1 LAPQCEGLP
10 INVPDEGQE
19 VQMDPVLPTP
29 KDHAEAVAVFRAQV
43 IGPALAR
50 SLTHGELA
58 ELLREL
64 AKKEYVPP
72 GAVRRRRFGASTL
85 ERWYYAY
92 RQGGLTALRPCPRK
106 DRGRGQK
113 LPPALREL
121 LLDIRRE
128 QPAASVPTILL
139 GLQNAG
145 RLAAGGATASTVRRL
160 FREHGLDRVSQ
171 KLAAQPGERGRLR
184 LRWEAEAPGLL
195 WHSDV
200 CHGLRISIGGQAPRM
215 VLIHGLLDD
224 HARFVPYLEARL
236 SETEA
241 DFLAVLCQAVRRHGS
256 PSALYV
262 DNGACYRGESL
273 VLVCARLGIR
283 LVHAA
288 PYDAPARGKQERF
301 WRTLREQCL
310 DLVEGTSLDSLHA
323 VNVHLWQWL
332 DERYHRTPHGGL
344 VGRTPSEAWLA
355 ASNTL
360 APPVSD
366 ERMAQVL
373 ELRAER
379 KVKKDS
385 TLQWH
390 GKTYEV
396 VGRYLAGRTVTVIS
410 SMLDPERL
418 RLEHLGKPI
427 EVFPVDVHQNAHR
440 SRHPQAPSTLTPKKP
455 KK

>member
-1 LAPQCEGLP
+1 
-10 INVPDEGQE
+10 
-19 VQMDPVLPTP
+19 MDPTLPTP
-29 KDHAEAVAVFRAQV
+29 KDRTEAVAVFRAQI

-50 SLTHGELA
+50 SLSRGELA
-58 ELLREL
+58 ALLRDL
-64 AKKEYVPP
+64 AQKEYVPP
-72 GAVRRRRFGASTL
+72 GARCRRTFGTSTL

-92 RQGGLTALRPCPRK
+92 RRGGLLALRSRPRK

-113 LPPALREL
+113 LPPELREL

-139 GLQNAG
+139 ELQNAG
-145 RLAAGGATASTVRRL
+145 RLAPGTVTAATVRRL
-160 FREHGLDRVSQ
+160 FREHGLDRVSL
-171 KLAAQPGERGRLR
+171 KHAAQAGERGRLR

-200 CHGLRISIGGQAPRM
+200 CHGLRISIGGQAPKM

-236 SETEA
+236 AETEA
-241 DFLAVLCQAVRRHGS
+241 DFLAVLCQAVRRHGP

-273 VLVCARLGIR
+273 TLVCARLGIR

-310 DLVEGTSLDSLHA
+310 DLIEGATLDSLHA
-323 VNVHLWQWL
+323 VNIRLWQWL

-344 VGRTPSEAWLA
+344 LGRTPSEAWLA
-355 ASNTL
+355 AMNTL

-410 SMLDPERL
+410 SLLDPSRL
-418 RLEHLGKPI
+418 RLEHLGQPV

-440 SRHPQAPSTLTPKKP
+440 SRRPRSPSTPTPKEPHK
-455 KK
+455 

>member
-1 LAPQCEGLP
+1 
-10 INVPDEGQE
+10 
-19 VQMDPVLPTP
+19 MDPALPTP
-29 KDHAEAVAVFRAQV
+29 KDHAEAVAVFRAQI

-50 SLTHGELA
+50 SLSRGELA
-58 ELLREL
+58 ALLREL
-64 AKKEYVPP
+64 ASKDYVPP
-72 GAVRRRRFGASTL
+72 GAKRRHRFGASTL

-92 RQGGLTALRPCPRK
+92 RRDGLLALRPRPRK

-139 GLQNAG
+139 QLQLAG
-145 RLAAGGATASTVRRL
+145 RLTPGTVTAATVRRL
-160 FREHGLDRVSQ
+160 FREHGLDRVSL
-171 KLAAQPGERGRLR
+171 KHAAQAGERGRLR

-200 CHGLRISIGGQAPRM
+200 CHGLRISIGGQAPQM

-236 SETEA
+236 AETEA
-241 DFLAVLCQAVRRHGS
+241 DFLAVLCQAVRRHGP

-262 DNGACYRGESL
+262 DNGACYRGEAL
-273 VLVCARLGIR
+273 TLVCARLGIR

-310 DLVEGTSLDSLHA
+310 DLIEGQSLDSLHA
-323 VNVHLWQWL
+323 VNIRLWQWL

-355 ASNTL
+355 ATTTL

-410 SMLDPERL
+410 SLLDPSRL

-440 SRHPQAPSTLTPKKP
+440 RRGPRKSSTPDPKESNS
-455 KK
+455 

>member
-1 LAPQCEGLP
+1 
-10 INVPDEGQE
+10 
-19 VQMDPVLPTP
+19 MDPALPKP
-29 KDHAEAVAVFRAQV
+29 KDHAEAVAVFRAQI

-50 SLTHGELA
+50 SLPRGKLA
-58 ELLREL
+58 ALLREL
-64 AKKEYVPP
+64 ASEQYVPP
-72 GAVRRRRFGASTL
+72 GAKRRHRFGSSTL

-92 RQGGLTALRPCPRK
+92 RRGGLAALRPRPRK
-106 DRGRGQK
+106 DRGRGKK
-113 LPPALREL
+113 LPPELREL

-139 GLQNAG
+139 ELQLAG
-145 RLAAGGATASTVRRL
+145 RLAKDTVTAATVRRL
-160 FREHGLDRVSQ
+160 FREHGLDRVSL
-171 KLAAQPGERGRLR
+171 KHAAQVGERGRLR

-200 CHGLRISIGGQAPRM
+200 CHGLRISIGGQASQM

-236 SETEA
+236 AETEA
-241 DFLAVLCQAVRRHGS
+241 DFLAVLCQAVRRHGP

-262 DNGACYRGESL
+262 DNGACYRGEAL
-273 VLVCARLGIR
+273 TLVCARLGIR

-310 DLVEGTSLDSLHA
+310 DLIEGTTVDSLHA
-323 VNVHLWQWL
+323 VNIRLWQWL
-332 DERYHRTPHGGL
+332 ERAIPPHAPRGPAGTHPE
-344 VGRTPSEAWLA
+344 RSLA
-355 ASNTL
+355 RRHQHAGASRL
-360 APPVSD
+360 RRAHGSGP
-366 ERMAQVL
+366 RGARRAQGQ
-373 ELRAER
+373 
-379 KVKKDS
+379 KKDS

-410 SMLDPERL
+410 SLLDPSRL
-418 RLEHLGKPI
+418 RVEHLDKPV

-440 SRHPQAPSTLTPKKP
+440 SRRPRGPLTPDSKEP
-455 KK
+455 QQ

>member
-1 LAPQCEGLP
+1 
-10 INVPDEGQE
+10 
-19 VQMDPVLPTP
+19 MDPALPKP
-29 KDHAEAVAVFRAQV
+29 KDHAEAVAVFRAQI

-50 SLTHGELA
+50 SLPRGKLA
-58 ELLREL
+58 ALLREL
-64 AKKEYVPP
+64 ASEQYVPP
-72 GAVRRRRFGASTL
+72 GAKRRHRFGSSTL

-92 RQGGLTALRPCPRK
+92 RRGGLAALRPRPRK
-106 DRGRGQK
+106 DRGRGKK
-113 LPPALREL
+113 LPPELREL

-139 GLQNAG
+139 ELQLAG
-145 RLAAGGATASTVRRL
+145 RLAKDTVTAATVRRL
-160 FREHGLDRVSQ
+160 FREHGLDRVSL
-171 KLAAQPGERGRLR
+171 KHAAQVGERGRLR

-200 CHGLRISIGGQAPRM
+200 CHGLRISIGGQAPQM

-236 SETEA
+236 AETEA
-241 DFLAVLCQAVRRHGS
+241 DFLAVLCQAVRRHGP

-262 DNGACYRGESL
+262 DNGACYRGEAL
-273 VLVCARLGIR
+273 TLVCARLGIR

-310 DLVEGTSLDSLHA
+310 DLIEGASLDSLHA
-323 VNVHLWQWL
+323 VNIHLWQWL

-355 ASNTL
+355 ATNTL

-366 ERMAQVL
+366 DRMAQVL

-410 SMLDPERL
+410 SLLDPSRL

-440 SRHPQAPSTLTPKKP
+440 RRGPRTSSTPDPKEP
-455 KK
+455 RS

>member
-1 LAPQCEGLP
+1 
-10 INVPDEGQE
+10 
-19 VQMDPVLPTP
+19 MDPALPTP
-29 KDHAEAVAVFRAQV
+29 KDHAEAVAVFRAQI

-50 SLTHGELA
+50 PLSRGELA
-58 ELLREL
+58 ALLREL
-64 AKKEYVPP
+64 ASEEYVPP
-72 GAVRRRRFGASTL
+72 GAKRRHRFGSSTL

-92 RQGGLTALRPCPRK
+92 RRGGLAALRPRPRK

-113 LPPALREL
+113 LPPALRDL

-139 GLQNAG
+139 QLQLAG
-145 RLAAGGATASTVRRL
+145 RLTPGTVTAATVRRL
-160 FREHGLDRVSQ
+160 FREHGLDRVSL
-171 KLAAQPGERGRLR
+171 KHAAQAGERGRLR

-200 CHGLRISIGGQAPRM
+200 CHGLRISIGGQAPQM

-236 SETEA
+236 AETEA
-241 DFLAVLCQAVRRHGS
+241 DFLAVLCQAVRRHGP

-262 DNGACYRGESL
+262 DNGACYRGEAL
-273 VLVCARLGIR
+273 TLVCARLGIR

-310 DLVEGTSLDSLHA
+310 DLIEGQSLDSLHA
-323 VNVHLWQWL
+323 VNIRLWQWL

-355 ASNTL
+355 ATHTL
-360 APPVSD
+360 VLSD
-366 ERMAQVL
+366 NYISPSATITSPHPRGADRQ
-373 ELRAER
+373 
-379 KVKKDS
+379 
-385 TLQWH
+385 
-390 GKTYEV
+390 
-396 VGRYLAGRTVTVIS
+396 GR
-410 SMLDPERL
+410 
-418 RLEHLGKPI
+418 
-427 EVFPVDVHQNAHR
+427 
-440 SRHPQAPSTLTPKKP
+440 
-455 KK
+455 

>member
-1 LAPQCEGLP
+1 MNPQL
-10 INVPDEGQE
+10 
-19 VQMDPVLPTP
+19 LKP

-50 SLTHGELA
+50 SLSHGELA
-58 ELLREL
+58 ELLSEL
-64 AKKEYVPP
+64 AKAEYLPP
-72 GAVRRRRFGASTL
+72 RAVRRRRYGASTL

-92 RQGGLTALRPCPRK
+92 RRGGLEALRPRPRK

-128 QPAASVPTILL
+128 QPSASVPTILIE
-139 GLQNAG
+139 LQTAG
-145 RLAAGGATASTVRRL
+145 RLASGVAKAPTVRRL

-171 KLAAQPGERGRLR
+171 KLAAQAGERGRLR

-200 CHGLRISIGGQAPRM
+200 CHGLRISIGGQPPQT
-215 VLIHGLLDD
+215 VLIHTLLDD
-224 HARFVPYLEARL
+224 HARFVPFLEARL

-241 DFLAVLCQAVRRHGS
+241 DFLAVLCQAVRRHGP

-262 DNGACYRGESL
+262 DNGACYSGESL
-273 VLVCARLGIR
+273 KLVCARLGIR

-323 VNVHLWQWL
+323 VNIRLWQWL
-332 DERYHRTPHGGL
+332 DERYHQTPHGGL
-344 VGRTPSEAWLA
+344 LGRTPSEAWLA
-355 ASNTL
+355 PTNTL

-385 TLQWH
+385 TLQWQ

-410 SMLDPERL
+410 SLLDPSRL
-418 RLEHLGKPI
+418 RLEHLGKPV
-427 EVFPVDVHQNAHR
+427 EVFAVDVHQNAHR
-440 SRHPQAPSTLTPKKP
+440 SRRLGKPSTPAPKEP
-455 KK
+455 QP

>member
-1 LAPQCEGLP
+1 
-10 INVPDEGQE
+10 
-19 VQMDPVLPTP
+19 MDPALPRP
-29 KDHAEAVAVFRAQV
+29 KDHAEAVAVFRAQI

-50 SLTHGELA
+50 SLPRGKLA
-58 ELLREL
+58 ALLREL
-64 AKKEYVPP
+64 ASEQYVPP
-72 GAVRRRRFGASTL
+72 GAKRRHRFGSSTL

-92 RQGGLTALRPCPRK
+92 RRGGLAALRPRPRK
-106 DRGRGQK
+106 DRGRGKK
-113 LPPALREL
+113 LPPELREL

-139 GLQNAG
+139 ELQLAG
-145 RLAAGGATASTVRRL
+145 RLAKDTVTATTVRRL
-160 FREHGLDRVSQ
+160 FREHGLDRVSL
-171 KLAAQPGERGRLR
+171 KHAAQVGERGRLR

-200 CHGLRISIGGQAPRM
+200 CHGLRISIGGQAPQM

-236 SETEA
+236 AETEA
-241 DFLAVLCQAVRRHGS
+241 DFLAVLCQAVRRHGP

-262 DNGACYRGESL
+262 DNGACYRGEAL
-273 VLVCARLGIR
+273 TLVCARLGIR

-310 DLVEGTSLDSLHA
+310 DLIEGASLDSLHA
-323 VNVHLWQWL
+323 VNIHLWQWL

-355 ASNTL
+355 ATNTL

-366 ERMAQVL
+366 DRMVQVL

-410 SMLDPERL
+410 SLLDPSRL

-440 SRHPQAPSTLTPKKP
+440 RRGPRTSSTPDPKEP
-455 KK
+455 RS

>member
-1 LAPQCEGLP
+1 
-10 INVPDEGQE
+10 
-19 VQMDPVLPTP
+19 MDPALPRP
-29 KDHAEAVAVFRAQV
+29 KDHAEAVAVFRAQI

-50 SLTHGELA
+50 SLPRGKLA
-58 ELLREL
+58 ALLREL
-64 AKKEYVPP
+64 ASEQYVPP
-72 GAVRRRRFGASTL
+72 GAKRRHRFGSSTL

-92 RQGGLTALRPCPRK
+92 RRGGLAALRPRPRK
-106 DRGRGQK
+106 DRGRGKK
-113 LPPALREL
+113 LPPELREL

-139 GLQNAG
+139 ELQLAG
-145 RLAAGGATASTVRRL
+145 RLAKDTVTAATVRRL
-160 FREHGLDRVSQ
+160 FREHGLDRVSL
-171 KLAAQPGERGRLR
+171 KHAAQVGERGRLR

-200 CHGLRISIGGQAPRM
+200 CHGLRISIGGQAPQM

-236 SETEA
+236 AETEA
-241 DFLAVLCQAVRRHGS
+241 DFLAVLCQAVRRHGP

-262 DNGACYRGESL
+262 DNGACYRGEAL
-273 VLVCARLGIR
+273 TLVCARLGIR

-310 DLVEGTSLDSLHA
+310 DLIEGASLDSLHA
-323 VNVHLWQWL
+323 VNIHLWQWL

-355 ASNTL
+355 ATQTL

-410 SMLDPERL
+410 SLLDPSRL

-440 SRHPQAPSTLTPKKP
+440 RRGPRTSSTPDPKESRS
-455 KK
+455 

>member
-1 LAPQCEGLP
+1 
-10 INVPDEGQE
+10 
-19 VQMDPVLPTP
+19 MDPVLPTP
-29 KDHAEAVAVFRAQV
+29 KDHAEAVAVFRSQV

-50 SLTHGELA
+50 RLSRGELA
-58 ELLREL
+58 KLLRKL
-64 AKKEYVPP
+64 AQKQYVPP
-72 GAVRRRRFGASTL
+72 GASRRHQFGASTL

-92 RQGGLTALRPCPRK
+92 RRGGLKALRPRPRK

-113 LPPALREL
+113 LPPELREL

-139 GLQNAG
+139 ELQNAG
-145 RLAAGGATASTVRRL
+145 RLAPGTVTASTVRRL
-160 FREHGLDRVSQ
+160 LREHGLDRVSQ
-171 KLAAQPGERGRLR
+171 KLAAQAGERGRLR
-184 LRWEAEAPGLL
+184 LRWEAEAAGLL

-200 CHGLRISIGGQAPRM
+200 CHGLRISIGSQPPRM

-236 SETEA
+236 AETEA
-241 DFLAVLCQAVRRHGS
+241 DFLAVLCQAVRRHGP

-273 VLVCARLGIR
+273 MLVCARLGIR

-310 DLVEGTSLDSLHA
+310 DLIEGTTVDSLHA
-323 VNVHLWQWL
+323 VNIRLWQWL

-344 VGRTPSEAWLA
+344 LGRTPSEVWLA
-355 ASNTL
+355 ATNTL

-373 ELRAER
+373 EVRAER

-410 SMLDPERL
+410 SLLDPSRL
-418 RLEHLGKPI
+418 RVEHLGKPV

-440 SRHPQAPSTLTPKKP
+440 SRRPRGPLTPDSKEP
-455 KK
+455 QQ